1 MSLSKLWG
9 GLHLQEKAPGR
20 AKTSLFRSSHSLLQ
34 SFLSSARKRFEMSFF
49 KKLTQE
55 FDELKAK
62 FTDDDDKPKVDQS
75 SKPDQSQSQST
86 DRGASDSYYGAGQQ
100 PPPPQH
106 QYSSGPPS
114 QQQYPPQGYP
124 SPQNPYSSPPPA
136 QSPYGAPQGYN
147 PGPPQNQYGAPP
159 PPLSHPPGSPPCP
172 PGWSPTWDQNS
183 QRWYFTEHATGRTQ
197 WDPPNMGAV
206 GGYGQAGY
214 GGAPGFA
221 QGDRGMGDGGYYGQS
236 QPGGYPP
243 QQGGYPNYSG
253 GSQPMYGAD
262 GTKDV
267 KKEKKS
273 GSNAMLYG
281 AGGLAAG
288 AVGGALLANA
298 LGKFYSPR
306 IR

>member
-1 MSLSKLWG
+1 M
-9 GLHLQEKAPGR
+9 
-20 AKTSLFRSSHSLLQ
+20 
-34 SFLSSARKRFEMSFF
+34 SFL

-62 FTDDDDKPKVDQS
+62 FTDDDKPKVDQS
-75 SKPDQSQSQST
+75 SKPSQ
-86 DRGASDSYYGAGQQ
+86 DRGASDSYYGNQA
-100 PPPPQH
+100 
-106 QYSSGPPS
+106 
-114 QQQYPPQGYP
+114 
-124 SPQNPYSSPPPA
+124 PA
-136 QSPYGAPQGYN
+136 QSPYGAPPPQNYSS
-147 PGPPQNQYGAPP
+147 GPPQHQYGALTQNYNSGPPQHQYGAPP

-206 GGYGQAGY
+206 GGYGQPGY
-214 GGAPGFA
+214 GGAPNYASGHP
-221 QGDRGMGDGGYYGQS
+221 GSEHDRGMGGGGYYGQGQGGYG

-243 QQGGYPNYSG
+243 QPDYSHGGQ
-253 GSQPMYGAD
+253 QPMYGA
-262 GTKDV
+262 GPGAGYEATKDG

-298 LGKFYSPR
+298 LGKTESPLNFR
-306 IR
+306 QHPIATNTNIS